1 MENWKRKKMTKLDF
15 VKENVLLWRA
25 GWMNG
30 TDKCY
35 NVNLRKGTRYPS
47 TLPTMHP
54 SAMASAT
61 DQGPD
66 TTAHT
71 DQLFFFCF
79 LCGVGNSGYLHW
91 VVAMETNITSLYIFR
106 LVSPL
111 REKGKR
117 CTSEVYFSVISNKL
131 SGYTQ
136 LLICHIRVHIWRD
149 CCWKICRVCVFLLTS
164 LKETGQGHI

>member
-1 MENWKRKKMTKLDF
+1 
-15 VKENVLLWRA
+15 
-25 GWMNG
+25 MNG

-71 DQLFFFCF
+71 DQFFCFVF

-91 VVAMETNITSLYIFR
+91 VVAMETNITSLHIFR

-111 REKGKR
+111 REKGK
-117 CTSEVYFSVISNKL
+117 SSQEL
-131 SGYTQ
+131 
-136 LLICHIRVHIWRD
+136 H
-149 CCWKICRVCVFLLTS
+149 
-164 LKETGQGHI
+164 